1 MNNTNK
7 LPYILSLQP
16 QELIEWCNKRKKE
29 MRLSNAKL
37 ADLTNVPEGTID
49 RIFTGKNP
57 EFRYST
63 IQPIVAYLI
72 KINEETPEP
81 SDPNNVSELKYYDTI
96 EGYKLIVANKNHVID
111 ELKKSFLKLQ
121 QENDYLKKFNIEKQ
135 KIIVS
140 MQEHTKWLEKLID
153 KNNGIE

>member
-1 MNNTNK
+1 MNDTNK